1 VRRARMFRSAPMFRL
16 SLLALSLVSSSLH
29 AHSVAGWGND
39 ADTSGKAGGIAA
51 GEPSRF
57 NATLWTF
64 AQGTAAPKQPPKAK
78 PAASRG
84 PRAAEAKPPAR
95 RSSEPEV
102 LTNESVMKMV
112 SGGVDEATLIAKIN
126 SSAAAFTLD
135 ADSLIRLKSANVPS
149 AVVRAMLNWKAPGTA
164 APAALAVPP
173 AAPEPVVGNIV
184 KDTGPALPSAAP
196 AIAPPETPLTTVT
209 ARQGTSTFP
218 LSDKP
223 QSVLFVK
230 SEAGTAKEAVV
241 NVVLGDAGIQLI
253 TMGLSPM
260 IGWNPYLG
268 DTINKA
274 ARLGKG
280 LLLNQN
286 GATKGF
292 EIETLTGSTADVT
305 LKEGKV
311 ELLVPLNRYISSAD
325 MDPST
330 IEPVVLRTQP
340 RDNEQR
346 RVLSD
351 RKVVLKQVKKGRFDL
366 KPTTDRVESDVEQS
380 LVPITVERMP
390 NGVIKIT
397 TDEDLKRGEYAL
409 VFRKNDASS
418 VRTANVPL
426 KATPKQASAPA
437 QAAPSAGAFPGMTPE
452 MMGDMTPEQMAA
464 MQQMQQAQAQPAQP
478 RGGMFGG
485 LGRRTPA
492 APPPQ
497 APGADAAVAGFLAWD
512 FRVLP

>member
-1 VRRARMFRSAPMFRL
+1 MRRSRYSW
-16 SLLALSLVSSSLH
+16 LATTLFVVLETT
-29 AHSVAGWGND
+29 VA
-39 ADTSGKAGGIAA
+39 S
-51 GEPSRF
+51 
-57 NATLWTF
+57 F

-78 PAASRG
+78 PAAPRG
-84 PRAAEAKPPAR
+84 PRAAKPKPPAR
-95 RSSEPEV
+95 GSSEPAV
-102 LTNESVMKMV
+102 LTNDSVMKMLA
-112 SGGVDEATLIAKIN
+112 GGVDEEIVIAKIN

-164 APAALAVPP
+164 APPASAVAPT
-173 AAPEPVVGNIV
+173 APEPVVGNIV
-184 KDTGPALPSAAP
+184 KDPGPALASAPPP
-196 AIAPPETPLTTVT
+196 AALPETPLTTVT
-209 ARQGTSTFP
+209 ARQGASAFP

-241 NVVLGDAGIQLI
+241 NVVLGDVGIQLI

-260 IGWNPYLG
+260 MGWNPYLG
-268 DTINKA
+268 DTINKVA
-274 ARLGKG
+274 KLGKG
-280 LLLNQN
+280 LLLNKS

-311 ELLVPLNRYISSAD
+311 ELLIPLDRYISSAD

-330 IEPVVLRTQP
+330 IEPVVLRMQP

-346 RVLSD
+346 RVLSG
-351 RKVVLKQVKKGRFDL
+351 RKVILKQTKKGRLDL

-397 TDEDLKRGEYAL
+397 TDENLTRGEYAL
-409 VFRKNDASS
+409 VFRKKDASS
-418 VRTANVPL
+418 VYTANVPL

-437 QAAPSAGAFPGMTPE
+437 NSAPPAGAFPGMTPE
-452 MMGDMTPEQMAA
+452 MMGQMTQEQMAA
-464 MQQMQQAQAQPAQP
+464 MQQGQVQPAQP

-485 LGRRTPA
+485 MGRRTPA
-492 APPPQ
+492 APPTK
-497 APGADAAVAGFLAWD
+497 APSADAVAGFLAWD

>member
-1 VRRARMFRSAPMFRL
+1 MRRSRYSW
-16 SLLALSLVSSSLH
+16 LAIALFVVLETT
-29 AHSVAGWGND
+29 VA
-39 ADTSGKAGGIAA
+39 S
-51 GEPSRF
+51 
-57 NATLWTF
+57 F

-78 PAASRG
+78 PAA
-84 PRAAEAKPPAR
+84 PRRSQAAEPKPPAQ

-102 LTNESVMKMV
+102 LTNDSIVKML
-112 SGGVDEATLIAKIN
+112 SGGVDEEIVIAKIN
-126 SSAAAFTLD
+126 SSGAAFTLD
-135 ADSLIRLKSANVPS
+135 TDSLIRLKSANVPP
-149 AVVRAMLNWKAPGTA
+149 AVLRAMLNWKAPGTI
-164 APAALAVPP
+164 APPAPAVPP

-184 KDTGPALPSAAP
+184 KDPGPALPSTSPPAAP
-196 AIAPPETPLTTVT
+196 LETPLTTVT
-209 ARQGTSTFP
+209 ARQGASTFP

-241 NVVLGDAGIQLI
+241 NVVLGDVGIQLI

-260 IGWNPYLG
+260 VGWNPYLG

-274 ARLGKG
+274 AKLGKG

-311 ELLVPLNRYISSAD
+311 ELLIPLNRYISSAD

-330 IEPVVLRTQP
+330 IEPVVLRMQP

-346 RVLSD
+346 RVLSS
-351 RKVVLKQVKKGRFDL
+351 RKVILKQTKKGRFDL

-380 LVPITVERMP
+380 LVPITVERVP

-397 TDEDLKRGEYAL
+397 TAEDLKRGEYAL
-409 VFRKNDASS
+409 VFRKKDASS
-418 VRTANVPL
+418 LYTANVPL
-426 KATPKQASAPA
+426 KATPKQANAPA
-437 QAAPSAGAFPGMTPE
+437 QATPPAGAFPGMTPE
-452 MMGDMTPEQMAA
+452 MMGQMTPEQMAA
-464 MQQMQQAQAQPAQP
+464 MQQMQQGQVQPAQQ

-492 APPPQ
+492 APPTQ
-497 APGADAAVAGFLAWD
+497 APGADTAVAGFLAWD